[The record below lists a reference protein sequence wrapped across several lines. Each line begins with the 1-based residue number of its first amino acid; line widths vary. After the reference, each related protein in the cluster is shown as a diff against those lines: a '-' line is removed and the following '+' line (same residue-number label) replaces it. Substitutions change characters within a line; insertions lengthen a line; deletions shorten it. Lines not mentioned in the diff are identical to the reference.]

1 MNKKKMLAVLAA
13 LGPAA
18 AFAEG
23 EATGTAV
30 HPAVTTAIT
39 NLESAAS
46 NYATAILPYIVSVGL
61 AFIGIAVIYLL
72 FKVFR
77 RFVGGK

>member
-1 MNKKKMLAVLAA
+1 MKKKMMALLGLAA
-13 LGPAA
+13 PMAALAEDPAPA
-18 AFAEG
+18 V
-23 EATGTAV
+23 TV
-30 HPAVTTAIT
+30 HPAVTTAIG
-39 NLESAAS
+39 NLETAAS

-72 FKVFR
+72 FKVFK